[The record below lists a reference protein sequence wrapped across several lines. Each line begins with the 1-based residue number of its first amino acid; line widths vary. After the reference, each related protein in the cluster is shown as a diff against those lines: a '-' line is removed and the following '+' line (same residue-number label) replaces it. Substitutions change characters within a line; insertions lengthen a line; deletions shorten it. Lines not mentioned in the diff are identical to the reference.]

1 MLVKNSLVV
10 GSNNSQET
18 EGYKIMWLEVEAGE
32 LMPRPSV
39 VTRFITLRGI

>member
-18 EGYKIMWLEVEAGE
+18 GGYKILSLEVEAGA
-32 LMPRPSV
+32 LIPRPSV

>member
-10 GSNNSQET
+10 GSNSQET